1 MFFFS
6 ENYTKVNFNHFYFI
20 LFSLVTRKVQWK
32 KEEEDRIANTPDPAM
47 PPGHKVLP
55 ENERMQTLNLLKE
68 SKSNNFMNYPSSD
81 WYENDHYFYERK
93 PH

>member
-1 MFFFS
+1 
-6 ENYTKVNFNHFYFI
+6 
-20 LFSLVTRKVQWK
+20 
-32 KEEEDRIANTPDPAM
+32 M

-81 WYENDHYFYERK
+81 CYENDYYFYERK
-93 PH
+93 PHLNVLTSNK

>member
-1 MFFFS
+1 
-6 ENYTKVNFNHFYFI
+6 
-20 LFSLVTRKVQWK
+20 
-32 KEEEDRIANTPDPAM
+32 M

-68 SKSNNFMNYPSSD
+68 SKPNNFMNYPSSD
-81 WYENDHYFYERK
+81 WYENDYYFYERK